1 VERMIKNPR
10 GSRAVDAGGATTAPP
25 PRPDSE
31 LEDKARKVLEENRLL
46 REHLDQYDAVIRECI
61 GKYRSGIQMQDI
73 VRSMSSADLTIG
85 AATEVMGLFDARRAF
100 RSALVAALVVDGMSL
115 EEVAST
121 FKVSVESICYFANRL
136 DDPLT

>member
-1 VERMIKNPR
+1 MIKNPH
-10 GSRAVDAGGATTAPP
+10 GSRAADAVGATTAPP

-31 LEDKARKVLEENRLL
+31 LEDKAMKVLEENRLL

-61 GKYRSGIQMQDI
+61 GKYRSGVQMQDI

-136 DDPLT
+136 DEPLT